1 MVKLK
6 ITEAENGFIITDD
19 TARIIVVDTEGDKHE
34 AISAQKLFQTIWSQW
49 FYKSKHEAFPQITVI
64 GPGGEVWDQ

>member
-1 MVKLK
+1 MLKLTL
-6 ITEAENGFIITDD
+6 TEAENGFVVQDNNED
-19 TARIIVVDTEGDKHE
+19 PRIYIVDTEGDKHE

-64 GPGGEVWDQ
+64 GPGGEV